1 LSQGIPVAYDTI
13 HLLREKTSRLPDFLM
28 PFPDE
33 AFIPKPLWRK
43 NHYRYHKWASIISIF
58 SLGLHAYLPPGGGD
72 CGVEKV
78 DVLVAGVVGDAT
90 VPL

>member
-1 LSQGIPVAYDTI
+1 
-13 HLLREKTSRLPDFLM
+13 M

-43 NHYRYHKWASIISIF
+43 NHYRYHKWTSIISIF

-78 DVLVAGVVGDAT
+78 DVLVAGVVGDVT
-90 VPL
+90 VPLWAHIFGIIVLSISVIDSAVV